1 MIHIHKSFPRQMHRS
16 SAVTRLVFTFW
27 VQLTSFHSMTNHR
40 ILNTKTNPKQWFLAA
55 LHTWPASM
63 CSFNFRGSKCS
74 ILHTMETCFLT
85 AASASPAPMLGI
97 NFCWCRQFQLCLIIA
112 YSMTALSTR
121 TSYRWSF
128 MKTTQPRICCMGTL
142 HESHTCRTRFPK
154 THGIRNVQTE
164 LNLTAYMINGETS
177 GCL

>member
-55 LHTWPASM
+55 LHRWPASM

-97 NFCWCRQFQLCLIIA
+97 NFCWFSAPFDHCDGVINKNFLQVEFHEN
-112 YSMTALSTR
+112 YTAQNMLYGHFARVSYLQNTVSKNPRNTQCSNR
-121 TSYRWSF
+121 TEFDCIYDKWGDFRLPV
-128 MKTTQPRICCMGTL
+128 M
-142 HESHTCRTRFPK
+142 
-154 THGIRNVQTE
+154 
-164 LNLTAYMINGETS
+164 
-177 GCL
+177 